1 MPPAVEATT
10 PITNAGGP
18 ATCSDERQGRVGTTA
33 DDGVTST
40 GCARCRCWQGR
51 TSAPTHFA
59 LVVVL
64 RPLVGALTCDGE
76 LRKERLIRMSERSRA
91 RAVSRVGAWPIC
103 CRPGAP
109 HRARVAGGEHHWRM
123 RALRHRGGGMNW
135 EARSIA
141 VVAALIAL
149 PRLVVGVARRAMARR
164 RSPRPRYRRRLLP
177 QLGPRRA
184 ST

>member
-91 RAVSRVGAWPIC
+91 RGCHASARGQFVVDPERPTVPAW
-103 CRPGAP
+103 
-109 HRARVAGGEHHWRM
+109 RAGSITGGC
-123 RALRHRGGGMNW
+123 
-135 EARSIA
+135 
-141 VVAALIAL
+141 
-149 PRLVVGVARRAMARR
+149 
-164 RSPRPRYRRRLLP
+164 
-177 QLGPRRA
+177 GP
-184 ST
+184 